1 MPVIELIESSL
12 RENKNEV
19 VLFMDVGGGVVVR
32 RQERAE

>member
-19 VLFMDVGGGVVVR
+19 VLFMDVGGGAAVR